1 MKREDIFYEA
11 LRTRDYRFDGKF
23 FVGVKT
29 TGIYC
34 RPICPAKPKRENVE
48 FFQSYVEAE
57 KSGYR
62 PCKRCHPESAPHSP
76 LWMGKSAV
84 VQRALRYIN
93 SMEEFHFNEDEF
105 ALMFGISAR
114 HLRRLFMNELGKTP
128 KQLVLENQLSLA
140 RKLVSQTTLSMSE
153 VAFASGFSSIRRF
166 NDAFKNRFNQSPSVI
181 RSSKSKNQNLVKLS
195 LSYRPPFD
203 YEGLFESYRNHQV
216 GTLERFE
223 DHRMYRIVEYQGTLG
238 EICIE
243 NNTDKCCLDLIIDF
257 PDTSAIQFIVKK
269 VRNLFDLDSDPILI
283 ANSFEKNPL
292 LKKLIKKHPGI
303 RLPSGWD
310 SFEVAMGTILGQLV
324 SIQRGRAL
332 VEDLIEI
339 AGREV
344 GGRKMFP
351 TAEDI
356 IRADLTSLKT
366 TNKRKETIKNFCRA
380 ISEGNLSLD
389 AHQNMDDF
397 RKVALAIKGIG
408 PWSVEYMALR
418 ALRDPDAFPASDLII
433 NRVCLL
439 YPEIDTSTLS
449 PWRGYLASLF
459 WRTYTGKDKN
469 K

>member
-1 MKREDIFYEA
+1 MRKEDIFYEA

-29 TGIYC
+29 TGVYC

-48 FFQSYVEAE
+48 FFQNYLEAE
-57 KSGYR
+57 IAGYR
-62 PCKRCHPESAPHSP
+62 PCMRCHPESAPHSP

-93 SMEEFHFNEDEF
+93 SMEEFDFNEDEF
-105 ALMFGISAR
+105 ALLFGVSAR
-114 HLRRLFMNELGKTP
+114 HLRRLFIDELGKTP

-140 RKLVSQTTLSMSE
+140 RKLVSQTGLSMSE

-166 NDAFKNRFNQSPSVI
+166 NDAFKNRFKQSPSIV
-181 RSSKSKNQNLVKLS
+181 RKSKVKNQNLIKIG

-203 YEGLFESYRNHQV
+203 YEGLFKSYQNHQT
-216 GTLERFE
+216 GKLERFE
-223 DHRMYRIVEYQGTLG
+223 DHKMYRIVEYQGKLG

-243 NNTDKCCLDLIIDF
+243 NNAEKNCLDLTIDF

-283 ANSFEKNPL
+283 ANSFEKFPI
-292 LKKLIKKHPGI
+292 LKKFMKKHPGI

-344 GGRKMFP
+344 NGRKMFP
-351 TAEDI
+351 TPEDI
-356 IRADLTSLKT
+356 IKADLSSLKT
-366 TNKRKETIKNFCRA
+366 TNQRKETIKNFCRA
-380 ISEGNLSLD
+380 ISVGNLSLD

-433 NRVCLL
+433 NRVCHL
-439 YPEIDTSTLS
+439 YPEIDTDKLS

-459 WRTYTGKDKN
+459 WHTYVEKDN